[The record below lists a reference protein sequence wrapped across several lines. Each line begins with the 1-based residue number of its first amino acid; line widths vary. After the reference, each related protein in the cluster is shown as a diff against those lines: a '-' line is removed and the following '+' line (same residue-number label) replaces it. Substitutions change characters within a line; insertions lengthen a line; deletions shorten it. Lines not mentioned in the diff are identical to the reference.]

1 MLLGTRKK
9 IIAILILFLSMITI
23 YTGLKVAMWKPY
35 YSIAE
40 ITNYQSFI
48 KLGLTTL
55 ITLPFKLPNGE
66 IAIKKI
72 GGDFLIVDSS
82 NSKGIIELYNKF
94 PPPELVLNKDSS
106 WRVKVE
112 TLRKF
117 VSDILPGSSPAPSDP
132 EPERALTLLGDNQY
146 GKPYHRL
153 CSANA
158 KIFVQ
163 YLSGLGIYSRVVQ
176 LYRHVSVEVW
186 NKELNKWEYQDPYD
200 DTAAKENGNYLSA
213 VEIFDMIQE
222 GLPVSIPKQDA
233 KSIFKTV
240 VYIPRA
246 NFADDLPKWHY
257 FNYDNLYSWKVLRV
271 SAESGGY
278 WTKKI
283 EVLPQKSIKY

>member
-1 MLLGTRKK
+1 MLIGTRKT
-9 IIAILILFLSMITI
+9 IITILILFLSMSMI
-23 YTGLKVAMWKPY
+23 YTTLKIVMWKPY

-40 ITNYQSFI
+40 ITDYKSFI

-66 IAIKKI
+66 IALKKI
-72 GGDFLIVDSS
+72 GGDLLIVDSS
-82 NSKGIIELYNKF
+82 NSKGIMELYNKF
-94 PPPELVLNKDSS
+94 PPPEIVLNKDSS

-117 VSDILPGSSPAPSDP
+117 ASDILPWSSPAPSDP
-132 EPERALTLLGDNQY
+132 EPEMALTLLGENQY
-146 GKPYHRL
+146 GKPYHKL

-163 YLSGLGIYSRVVQ
+163 YLSGLGIYSRIVQ
-176 LYRHVSVEVW
+176 LRRHVSVEVW
-186 NKELNKWEYQDPYD
+186 NEELNKWEYQDPYND
-200 DTAAKENGNYLSA
+200 VAVKENGKYLSA
-213 VEIFDMIQE
+213 IEIFDMIEE

-233 KSIFKTV
+233 KSMFKTV

-271 SAESGGY
+271 SAESEGY
-278 WTKKI
+278 WIKKI
-283 EVLPQKSIKY
+283 ESAY